1 MMAARGVGELRRARN
16 RSERGNRMTRQERQG
31 WIIVASLFVTL
42 LVVFGGGYNTF
53 SVFLTP
59 LLDHFKWDRAKLSTL
74 QSALAIA
81 AGFSTPVVGWVLDRV
96 EARLVMVAGAACAGL
111 ALIGASQAD
120 SYPWLLG
127 CYLLLGIGI
136 AGTTLLPCSMVV
148 ANWFAARRGIAMGI
162 ALAGTSVGGMIMT
175 IVAAY
180 AIAWRGWRAGY
191 LALGIPM
198 LVVVIPV
205 VLLMVRTRPQSDLP
219 RASMLEET
227 KSLPGLEVGHAF
239 RARSFWMIAIAQ
251 FCFSFSAAGAVAHLV
266 TYLIGIGY
274 AATRAALV
282 IGLVFGLT
290 SLGKLAMGSFADRV
304 SGRVALS
311 VNFLIASAGFLM
323 VLGAGNLAILAGF
336 VLVFGLTLGAPLVLM
351 PLLIVESLGL
361 KRFGTVAGMT
371 GVCGTVGAALG
382 PIAAGHIYDVN
393 HSYTH
398 AFLMFVA
405 MLLAGAVAT
414 YQCLPL
420 EAAPVRAEK
429 LAVAG
434 TREEAGGGL

>member
-1 MMAARGVGELRRARN
+1 
-16 RSERGNRMTRQERQG
+16 MTRQERQG

-42 LVVFGGGYNTF
+42 LLVFGGGYNTF
-53 SVFLTP
+53 SVFFTP
-59 LLDHFKWDRAKLSTL
+59 LLNHFKWDRAKLSTL

-81 AGFSTPVVGWVLDRV
+81 AGFSTPVVGWMLDRV
-96 EARLVMVAGAACAGL
+96 EARVVMVAGAACAGL
-111 ALIGASQAD
+111 ALIGASQAH
-120 SYPWLLG
+120 SYPWLFG
-127 CYLLLGIGI
+127 CYLILGIGI

-180 AIAWRGWRAGY
+180 AIAWKGWRTGY

-198 LVVVIPV
+198 LVIVIPT
-205 VLLMVRTRPQSDLP
+205 VLLMVRTRPQGERP
-219 RASMLEET
+219 RVSMIEET
-227 KSLPGLEVGHAF
+227 KSLPGLEVGPAL
-239 RARSFWMIAIAQ
+239 RARSFWMIAVAQ

-274 AATRAALV
+274 APTRAALV

-323 VLGAGNLAILAGF
+323 VLGARKVAILAGF

-361 KRFGTVAGMT
+361 RRFGTVAGMT
-371 GVCGTVGAALG
+371 GVCGTVGAAIG

-393 HSYTH
+393 RSYTD
-398 AFLMFVA
+398 AFLLFVA
-405 MLLAGAVAT
+405 TLLVGAIAT

-420 EAAPVRAEK
+420 PAQAARGEKPAMAEPR
-429 LAVAG
+429 
-434 TREEAGGGL
+434 TEAGGGL

>member
-1 MMAARGVGELRRARN
+1 M
-16 RSERGNRMTRQERQG
+16 
-31 WIIVASLFVTL
+31 VASLFVTL

-53 SVFLTP
+53 SVFFTP
-59 LLDHFKWDRAKLSTL
+59 LLNHFKWDRAKLSTL

-81 AGFSTPVVGWVLDRV
+81 AGFSTPLIGWMLDRI
-96 EARLVMVAGAACAGL
+96 EARVVMVAGAACAGL
-111 ALIGASQAD
+111 ALIGASQAH
-120 SYPWLLG
+120 SYPWLLC

-136 AGTTLLPCSMVV
+136 AGATLLPCSMVV
-148 ANWFAARRGIAMGI
+148 ANWFATRRGIAMGI

-175 IVAAY
+175 LVAAY
-180 AIAWRGWRAGY
+180 AIAWKGWRAGY
-191 LALGIPM
+191 LALGLPM

-205 VLLMVRTRPQSDLP
+205 VLLLVRTRPRGDEP
-219 RASMLEET
+219 RASMMDSMIEET
-227 KSLPGLEVGHAF
+227 KSLPGLEVGPAL
-239 RARSFWMIAIAQ
+239 RARSFWMISIAQ

-266 TYLIGIGY
+266 TYLIGVGY

-282 IGLVFGLT
+282 ISLVFGLT

-304 SGRVALS
+304 SGRIALS
-311 VNFLIASAGFLM
+311 INFLIASAGFLL
-323 VLGAGNLAILAGF
+323 VLGAARIGILLAFVIL
-336 VLVFGLTLGAPLVLM
+336 FGLTLGAPLVLM
-351 PLLIVESLGL
+351 PLLVVESLGL

-371 GVCGTVGAALG
+371 GVCGTIGAAIG

-405 MLLAGAVAT
+405 MLLVGALAT

-420 EAAPVRAEK
+420 EVELARGENPVAA
-429 LAVAG
+429 
-434 TREEAGGGL
+434 EARDEVGSGL